1 MYENGEDNFLMTEFN
16 FKVDKTN
23 QKARACTLLT
33 PRGEIRTPVFMPV
46 GTQASVKGVTPEM
59 LNQMGAQIILGNTYH
74 LALRPGA
81 DLIAE
86 AGGLPK
92 FMAWNKPMLT
102 DSGGFQVFSLSENT
116 KITEKG
122 VHFKSHIDGA
132 NLFMGPEESMD
143 IQSKLGADLIMAF
156 DEFPALPAT
165 KDKIRATVER
175 THRWAVRCQKHHQN
189 PNQRLIAIIQGGDD
203 RELRLFSARELKS
216 MDFFGY
222 AIGGLAV
229 GEPLLKRLEVLD
241 LLEPEMPQEKLRYL
255 MGVGTPI
262 ELMEGV
268 ARGIDMFDCV
278 LPSRNGRNG
287 TAFSHTGRINLKNAS
302 LTRQFYPLDKECTC
316 YTCANFTRAYLRH
329 LFKADEM
336 LGPILVSLHNIS
348 FLLQLMT
355 KIRVAIIDDRF
366 QEFRLEFYQK
376 LGKDP
381 TKELENED
389 IEN

>member
-1 MYENGEDNFLMTEFN
+1 MAKFN
-16 FKVDKTN
+16 FKVDKVDN
-23 QKARACTLLT
+23 NCARACTLET
-33 PRGEIRTPVFMPV
+33 PRGVIKTPVFMPV
-46 GTQASVKGVTPEM
+46 GTQATVKGITPEV

-81 DLIAE
+81 DLIEE

-92 FMAWNKPMLT
+92 FMAWHKPMLT
-102 DSGGFQVFSLSENT
+102 DSGGFQVFSLSDNA
-116 KITEKG
+116 KITEEG
-122 VHFKSHIDGA
+122 VHFKSHIDGKP
-132 NLFMGPEESMD
+132 LFMGPEESMD

-175 THRWAVRCQKHHQN
+175 THRWALRCQKHHQN
-189 PNQRLIAIIQGGDD
+189 NNQRLIAIIQGGDD
-203 RELRLFSARELKS
+203 RELRVFSARELKA

-222 AIGGLAV
+222 AVGGLAV
-229 GEPLLKRLEVLD
+229 GEPLVKRLEVLD
-241 LLEPEMPQEKLRYL
+241 LLEPELPVDKLRYL
-255 MGVGTPI
+255 MGVGTPV
-262 ELMEGV
+262 ELIEGV

-287 TAFSHTGRINLKNAS
+287 TAFSHSGRINLKNAS
-302 LTRQFYPLDKECTC
+302 LLRQFYPLDKECAC

-355 KIRVAIIDDRF
+355 KIRSAILDGRF
-366 QEFRLEFYQK
+366 REFRTEFYSK

-381 TKELENED
+381 LKGTEYED
-389 IEN
+389 S

>member
-1 MYENGEDNFLMTEFN
+1 MAEFT
-16 FKVDKTN
+16 FKVDKVDEN
-23 QKARACTLLT
+23 CARACTLQT
-33 PRGEIRTPVFMPV
+33 PRGEIKTPVFMPV
-46 GTQASVKGVTPEM
+46 GTQASVKGITPEM
-59 LNQMGAQIILGNTYH
+59 LNQMNAQIILGNTYH

-81 DLIAE
+81 DLIEE

-92 FMAWNKPMLT
+92 FMSWNKPMLT
-102 DSGGFQVFSLSENT
+102 DSGGFQVFSLSDNA
-116 KITEKG
+116 KVTEAG
-122 VHFKSHIDGA
+122 VHFKSHIDGSA
-132 NLFMGPEESMD
+132 LFMGPEESMD

-165 KDKIRATVER
+165 RDKILATVER

-189 PNQRLIAIIQGGDD
+189 KNQRLLAIIQGGDD
-203 RELRLFSARELKS
+203 RDLRVFSARELRA

-222 AIGGLAV
+222 AVGGLAV
-229 GEPLLKRLEVLD
+229 GEPLVKRLEVLD
-241 LLEPEMPQEKLRYL
+241 YLEPELPKEKLRYL
-255 MGVGTPI
+255 MGVGTPV
-262 ELMEGV
+262 ELIEGV

-287 TAFSHTGRINLKNAS
+287 TAFSHSGRINLKNAS
-302 LTRQFYPLDKECTC
+302 LAKEFYPLDKECSC

-355 KIRVAIIDDRF
+355 KVRLAILEGRF
-366 QEFRLEFYQK
+366 REFRAEFYGK
-376 LGKDP
+376 LGTDP
-381 TKELENED
+381 LKGTKYED
-389 IEN
+389 S

>member
-1 MYENGEDNFLMTEFN
+1 MSEFK
-16 FKVDKTN
+16 FTVEKIDSKC
-23 QKARACTLLT
+23 ARACTLQT
-33 PRGEIRTPVFMPV
+33 PRGTIQTPVFMPV
-46 GTQASVKGVTPEM
+46 GTQASVKGITPEV

-81 DLIAE
+81 DLIKE

-92 FMAWNKPMLT
+92 FMSWNKPMLT
-102 DSGGFQVFSLSENT
+102 DSGGFQVFSLSENA
-116 KITEKG
+116 KISEEG
-122 VHFKSHIDGA
+122 VHFKSHIDGSA
-132 NLFMGPEESMD
+132 MFMGPEESME

-175 THRWAVRCQKHHQN
+175 THRWAARCQKYHQN
-189 PNQRLIAIIQGGDD
+189 TKQRLLAIIQGGDD
-203 RELRLFSARELKS
+203 RELRIFSARELKA

-222 AIGGLAV
+222 AVGGLAV
-229 GEPLLKRLEVLD
+229 GEPLNKRLEVLD
-241 LLEPEMPQEKLRYL
+241 FLEPELPVEKLRYL

-262 ELMEGV
+262 ELVEGV

-287 TAFSHTGRINLKNAS
+287 TAFSQSGRVNLKNAS
-302 LTRQFYPLDKECTC
+302 LTRQFYPLDKECNC

-336 LGPILVSLHNIS
+336 LGPILVSLHNLS

-355 KIRVAIIDDRF
+355 KIRKAIFDGRF
-366 QEFRLEFYQK
+366 QEFRAEFYSK
-376 LGKDP
+376 LESDP
-381 TKELENED
+381 IKGTEYED
-389 IEN
+389 G